1 MKLTGS
7 FWFYLGLGLVVVWGL
22 LLGAPGCSSMP
33 EKDLHACFWTL
44 KSSSLFGKTV
54 GDSARM
60 GTCEPF
66 RREQLIFKLCGITVD
81 EKGKLKRPELV
92 EDTKADPG
100 CTNKEIKKYIET
112 GAY

>member
-7 FWFYLGLGLVVVWGL
+7 FWFSLALGIVIVWAG
-22 LLGAPGCSSMP
+22 LLGAPGCNSMP
-33 EKDLHACFWTL
+33 QKDLHACFWTL

-66 RREQLIFKLCGITVD
+66 RREQLIFKLCGITVN
-81 EKGKLKRPELV
+81 KNGKLIRPEV
-92 EDTKADPG
+92 TEEDEPDPG